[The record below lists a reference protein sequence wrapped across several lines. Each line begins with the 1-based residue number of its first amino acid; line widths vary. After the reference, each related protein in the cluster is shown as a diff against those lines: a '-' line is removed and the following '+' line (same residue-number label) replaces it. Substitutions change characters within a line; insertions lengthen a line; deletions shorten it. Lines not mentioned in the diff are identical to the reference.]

1 MSSSSNTNASGS
13 NASGAATAAGMG
25 GAGKARTSEMSYK
38 FQRLREKLR
47 AAIAAGELAG
57 KLPGERALAKR
68 FHVNAKTLSKALT
81 DLAAEGVL
89 DRSIGRGTYV
99 KGSAP
104 VGGSAAGR
112 WLLLCDPDDAD
123 ALILLEH
130 LRRANPDTQSTC
142 EGAAMRPS
150 ALSAFSAVVDAAAA
164 TPEAFLRDLVVR
176 NMNVVAVG
184 REARMY
190 SMHAVLVDAA
200 LGGARVARDLLLAG
214 HRKLAVVEA
223 RGSSV
228 LAAAVRQTAAR
239 LAPEGAAAV
248 DAFSP
253 EDAARLGDGGATA
266 IVCDSAATA
275 RRVRTAL
282 ARQAEAGA
290 TAPGL
295 ESAASPLPAGVALA
309 AVGIAWAD
317 VPCGGYFVDG
327 ARIAEQVVSLLR
339 DPPAGRPAT
348 LWMAGEPADHGT
360 ITVGSGAAPVERGA
374 ATLSAAARGL
384 LV

>member
-1 MSSSSNTNASGS
+1 MDTSSSNTGQSS
-13 NASGAATAAGMG
+13 AAG
-25 GAGKARTSEMSYK
+25 AGQRAKARTSETSYK

-47 AAIAAGELAG
+47 AAIAAGDLSG

-104 VGGSAAGR
+104 AAGSGAGR
-112 WLLLCDPDDAD
+112 WLLLCDDAD
-123 ALILLEH
+123 ADAMILLEH
-130 LRRANPDTQSTC
+130 LRRANLETQSTC
-142 EGAAMRPS
+142 EGPGMRPS
-150 ALSAFSAVVDAAAA
+150 ALSAFSAVIDAAAA
-164 TPEAFLRDLVVR
+164 TPESFLRDLVVR
-176 NMNVVAVG
+176 NMTVVAVG

-190 SMHAVLVDAA
+190 SMHAVLVDAT

-214 HRKLAVVEA
+214 HRKLAVVES
-223 RGSSV
+223 RGNNG
-228 LAAAVRQTAAR
+228 LTQAVRQTATR
-239 LAPEGAAAV
+239 LAPDASV
-248 DAFSP
+248 DGFSP
-253 EDAARLGDGGATA
+253 EDAARLSDSGATG

-275 RRVRTAL
+275 RRVRAAL
-282 ARQAEAGA
+282 ARPAEAGA
-290 TAPGL
+290 EAPGL
-295 ESAASPLPAGVALA
+295 DAAAPPLPAGVALA

-317 VPCGGYFVDG
+317 VPCSGYFVDG
-327 ARIAEQVVSLLR
+327 AKIAEQVISLLR

-348 LWMAGEPADHGT
+348 LWLAGELADRGT
-360 ITVGSGAAPVERGA
+360 VAAGTGAAPAEPGA
-374 ATLSAAARGL
+374 ATLSAVRGV